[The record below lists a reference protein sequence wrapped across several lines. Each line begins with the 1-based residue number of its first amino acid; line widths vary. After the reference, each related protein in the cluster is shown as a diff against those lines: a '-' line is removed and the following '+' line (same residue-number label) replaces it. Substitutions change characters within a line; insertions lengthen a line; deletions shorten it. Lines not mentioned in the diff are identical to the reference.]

1 MDAEEFRRFG
11 KQMVDY
17 VADYLENIRDRKP
30 FPDVSPG
37 YLKELIPDKA
47 PDEAEQW
54 PDVMKDIERV
64 IMPGVRWM
72 EFFLHSTV
80 YITILRVM
88 TNFDF
93 LIVSPNIR
101 VNRVLLYHFIKV
113 TLLSF

>member
-1 MDAEEFRRFG
+1 MKKFFLETRFVSFILETRIVSFILGHQRMDAEEFRRFG

-64 IMPGVRWM
+64 IMPGVR
-72 EFFLHSTV
+72 
-80 YITILRVM
+80 
-88 TNFDF
+88 
-93 LIVSPNIR
+93 
-101 VNRVLLYHFIKV
+101 
-113 TLLSF
+113 

>member
-1 MDAEEFRRFG
+1 MYIFYVLKWRSFFRDEFCIIYYRNENFIVYPRPPEMDAEEFRRFG

-64 IMPGVRWM
+64 IMPGVRWR
-72 EFFLHSTV
+72 EFS
-80 YITILRVM
+80 
-88 TNFDF
+88 
-93 LIVSPNIR
+93 
-101 VNRVLLYHFIKV
+101 
-113 TLLSF
+113 